1 MGGMC
6 HLTAVWLF
14 YRRPYDLVQRGEEL
28 FDRIE
33 LSFLAGGGSRGVE
46 ASRRPARIGGL
57 SSFVRRR
64 YHERQEADKVA
75 GSLTKE
81 SVMQL
86 SKQAVGEAAFIQRLS
101 GRRMAHAPSLPLVT
115 DEFVYRSEDRQNIF
129 LRTTVDD
136 EISAVY
142 GRFKLDRPAIV
153 HLQPGSRFLLTFYLA
168 GNIAGE
174 AIGRRSKP
182 LDLRTGYAHL
192 RASNQRRGFLVGL
205 PAGPASFF
213 QIRLTP
219 DALMRV
225 ARDLQLD
232 LDSEWP
238 RALGAH
244 DGSVIVNAPWSGRE
258 QSILE
263 GFAPW
268 EASER
273 MMLRTLAGRGAE
285 LTCAFMRHTF
295 HDIVADT
302 RPGSAELFQR
312 ILAGRSASAVPA
324 RLKAVE
330 DKTGLARSTLWR
342 ASKARHGEPPAR
354 IMRNRRLD
362 RAFLALQSTDDTVA
376 AIALDAGWA
385 CPSKFAAAFRRQFGR
400 SPGATRRALAV
411 QQKA

>member
-1 MGGMC
+1 
-6 HLTAVWLF
+6 
-14 YRRPYDLVQRGEEL
+14 
-28 FDRIE
+28 
-33 LSFLAGGGSRGVE
+33 
-46 ASRRPARIGGL
+46 
-57 SSFVRRR
+57 
-64 YHERQEADKVA
+64 
-75 GSLTKE
+75 
-81 SVMQL
+81 MQL

-101 GRRMAHAPSLPLVT
+101 GRRPAHAPSLPLVT
-115 DEFVYRSEDRQNIF
+115 DEFIYRSADRQNIF
-129 LRTTVDD
+129 LRTAIDD
-136 EISAVY
+136 EISAVF
-142 GRFKLDRPAIV
+142 GRFTLDRPTIV

-192 RASNQRRGFLVGL
+192 RASNERGGFLVGL

-219 DALMRV
+219 GALKRV

-232 LDSEWP
+232 LDNEKP
-238 RALGAH
+238 PALDAY

-273 MMLRTLAGRGAE
+273 LMLRALAGRGAE
-285 LTCAFMRHTF
+285 LTCAFVSHVF
-295 HDIVADT
+295 HGV
-302 RPGSAELFQR
+302 GAESQTGRAKGFECM
-312 ILAGRSASAVPA
+312 LAGRSACAIPS

-330 DKTGLARSTLWR
+330 NMTGYARSTLWR
-342 ASKARHGEPPAR
+342 TSKARHGEPPAR
-354 IMRNRRLD
+354 IMRHRRLD
-362 RAFLALQSTDDTVA
+362 QALLALRSTDRTVTD
-376 AIALDAGWA
+376 IALDAGWG
-385 CPSKFAAAFRRQFGR
+385 CPSKFAAAFRRRFGQ
-400 SPGATRRALAV
+400 SPSEARRAAAM